1 MTDLVH
7 ALIASF
13 YPDTLLFIIGG
24 SAIGLLFGI
33 IPGLQNVTALSI
45 LLPFTYALAPT
56 QALVLMVTIYS
67 AGVYGCF
74 ITAILYRIPG
84 APENAATCFGGH
96 PMALR
101 GQGAKA
107 LGTAMFAS
115 GFENGIAHVRKH
127 ATNTQFVIR
136 I

>member
-56 QALVLMVTIYS
+56 QALVLMVTIYA
-67 AGVYGCF
+67 AGVYGGS
-74 ITAILYRIPG
+74 ITPILYLIPG
-84 APENAATCFGGH
+84 APEHGATCFDGN
-96 PMALR
+96 PMAPR
-101 GQGAKA
+101 GP
-107 LGTAMFAS
+107 AS
-115 GFENGIAHVRKH
+115 TERRREGEERVSP
-127 ATNTQFVIR
+127 V
-136 I
+136 

>member
-56 QALVLMVTIYS
+56 QALVLMVTIYA
-67 AGVYGCF
+67 AGVYGGS

-84 APENAATCFGGH
+84 APENAATCFDGH

-101 GQGAKA
+101 GQAR
-107 LGTAMFAS
+107 S
-115 GFENGIAHVRKH
+115 EAH
-127 ATNTQFVIR
+127 TSELQSLIR
-136 I
+136 LPYAVFCL